1 MPSRKEILLKAE
13 NNRQAIFD
21 AIGNEV
27 LKLTE
32 IDAKTGIGEGVIK
45 NHINTLLIRGH
56 LNVCKLKNEVT
67 NKLSNFY
74 RQTDKPYI
82 AKTENELDISKEEKK
97 EYTKRYASDLEAMKE
112 NPNLQI
118 YRRLDTK
125 IQSSKR
131 SSQSSYKGIGSS
143 FSMWESA

>member
-56 LNVCKLKNEVT
+56 ITVCKLKNEVT

-82 AKTENELDISKEEKK
+82 AKTEDDLDISKEEKK
-97 EYTKRYASDLEAMKE
+97 EYTKRYASDLEAMKA
-112 NPNLQI
+112 NPNLRI
-118 YRRLDTK
+118 VRRLDTRVETA
-125 IQSSKR
+125 KR
-131 SSQSSYKGIGSS
+131 SSKSSYKGIGSS

>member
-32 IDAKTGIGEGVIK
+32 IDSILNLGEALIK
-45 NHINTLLIRGH
+45 NHLNTLAARGH
-56 LNVCKLKNEVT
+56 IISTKII
-67 NKLSNFY
+67 NKQTGKWNNLY
-74 RQTDKPYI
+74 RQSDKPYI
-82 AKTENELDISKEEKK
+82 AKTEDELGVSGQERK
-97 EYTKRYASDLEAMKE
+97 EYTKRYASDLEAMKA
-112 NPNLQI
+112 NPNLRI
-118 YRRLDTK
+118 VRRLDARVETA
-125 IQSSKR
+125 KR
-131 SSQSSYKGIGSS
+131 SSKSSYKGIGSS